1 MRETWEEVGIDLA
14 EKEFSCVGQLDDRE
28 ITTSLGKRLL
38 MVLSPYVFVQTSP
51 FSPLPDLQPSEV
63 ASAHWVPLSLLYT
76 PKPKWGT
83 TSVDISSRLA
93 PKSPLV
99 RWVLRALVGKMD
111 FKCILLPND
120 PVAVAEYDENDD
132 EAQLLAD
139 ASRVGGGGGEKA
151 GSHVARMEEG
161 SVRPELRLWGL
172 TLGMTLDLLS
182 HMTTFNSSSSFR
194 SGADTPGT
202 EPSLPS
208 SPTRSWSSL
217 PSVPPLQDAAS
228 SSMPSASELVSS
240 PLVSLNRVL
249 HRVRDEFHL
258 NPPPASHA
266 LAPSLTSVFPR
277 FSYPDVNFWI
287 WFFGWRY
294 RNVVR
299 GWEGSV
305 GTRMERKFNWSGMA
319 LGAFYSAVRRALVV
333 AVILRALGMLSAG
346 SVAAWLVGRK
356 VNRSRKGL
364 PGLGLDE
371 LLS

>member
-1 MRETWEEVGIDLA
+1 M
-14 EKEFSCVGQLDDRE
+14 
-28 ITTSLGKRLL
+28 
-38 MVLSPYVFVQTSP
+38 
-51 FSPLPDLQPSEV
+51 
-63 ASAHWVPLSLLYT
+63 
-76 PKPKWGT
+76 
-83 TSVDISSRLA
+83 
-93 PKSPLV
+93 
-99 RWVLRALVGKMD
+99 
-111 FKCILLPND
+111 
-120 PVAVAEYDENDD
+120 
-132 EAQLLAD
+132 LAD
-139 ASRVGGGGGEKA
+139 ASNLGAEKA
-151 GSHVARMEEG
+151 GSHIARVEEG
-161 SVRPELRLWGL
+161 AARPELRLWGL

-182 HMTTFNSSSSFR
+182 HMTTFHSKSSFR
-194 SGADTPGT
+194 SGGMTPTAT
-202 EPSLPS
+202 EPSSPS
-208 SPTRSWSSL
+208 RSWSEL
-217 PSVPPLQDAAS
+217 PSVPPLSDAH

-240 PLVSLNRVL
+240 PLVSLNRVIG
-249 HRVRDEFHL
+249 RVRDEFHL

-319 LGAFYSAVRRALVV
+319 LGTFYSAVRRALVV

-346 SVAAWLVGRK
+346 GITAWLVGRK

-371 LLS
+371 LLRA